1 MSSLRTECVLL
12 KSQVEYVWNKGHVMG
27 EKLAWFFEYQ
37 FRMGPVI
44 GEMILHAIIV
54 LDFK

>member
-27 EKLAWFFEYQ
+27 EKLAWFSEYQ